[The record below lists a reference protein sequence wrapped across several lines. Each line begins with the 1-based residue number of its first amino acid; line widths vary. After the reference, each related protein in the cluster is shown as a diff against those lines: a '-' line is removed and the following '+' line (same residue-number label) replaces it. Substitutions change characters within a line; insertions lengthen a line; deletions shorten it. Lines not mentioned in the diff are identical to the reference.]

1 MARAR
6 QQGDRRSAF
15 LLTLVLAATLCLAG
29 CGGDEAQAT
38 AVILANS
45 AGTTA
50 TAVARSVN
58 ATTTAALGQV
68 PSVTVPTVG
77 IPGGLPGASGVP
89 GLPSALPSPPS
100 ASAASPPPLVAT
112 LIPSG
117 APTPGGSRLP
127 IGPPSALPTAQASGS
142 GPGGTLL
149 PAGFPL
155 PSGYTLVSNVESGG
169 QIIVVLGVSSSKDA
183 YDFYKGALP
192 GAGYQVT
199 DQGGT
204 TVPTGGFIGTL
215 TVSNASYDGTIAF
228 TPGGPSGQT
237 VTIQLSRK

>member
-68 PSVTVPTVG
+68 PSVG
-77 IPGGLPGASGVP
+77 IPSSLPGASGVP
-89 GLPSALPSPPS
+89 SLPSALPSAPS
-100 ASAASPPPLVAT
+100 ASAASLPPIVAT

-117 APTPGGSRLP
+117 APTPGGSRP
-127 IGPPSALPTAQASGS
+127 TIVLPTAQASGS

-155 PSGYTLVSNVESGG
+155 PSGYTLVSNLESGG

>member
-1 MARAR
+1 LRHSPFAIIA
-6 QQGDRRSAF
+6 
-15 LLTLVLAATLCLAG
+15 LVATLCLAG

-38 AVILANS
+38 SVILANS

-68 PSVTVPTVG
+68 PSVG
-77 IPGGLPGASGVP
+77 IPSGLPGASGVP
-89 GLPSALPSPPS
+89 SLPSALPSAPP
-100 ASAASPPPLVAT
+100 ASAASPPPIIAT

-117 APTPGGSRLP
+117 APTAGGSRLP
-127 IGPPSALPTAQASGS
+127 VGPPSALPTAQASGS

-169 QIIVVLGVSSSKDA
+169 QIIVVLGVPSSKDA

-215 TVSNASYDGTIAF
+215 TVSNTSYDGTIAF

-237 VTIQLSRK
+237 VTIQLRRK